1 MGYPSHFEA
10 NMLFNWTILRV
21 IYIELKQ
28 RLIYYCVG
36 LALGVYDEPDC
47 SSMHLDH
54 AVLCVGYD
62 TDDKGQDYWIVKN
75 RSDSP

>member
-1 MGYPSHFEA
+1 M
-10 NMLFNWTILRV
+10 
-21 IYIELKQ
+21 IYLKLKQ
-28 RLIYYCVG
+28 HIIYLCVG

-47 SSMHLDH
+47 SSMRLDH

-75 RSDSP
+75 RFDSSWYISLIP